1 MELNALT
8 ECHIKKYKNLALNLP
23 FSSQYNITAVPA
35 RCVQTKEKH
44 AEKREDKGKHDELKS
59 KLNLNFSFGWPS
71 DCIINATMSWA
82 NVANWEIGNSWSDI
96 PFKIFNYSP
105 AVDLNGGWYK
115 LSQKLKQV
123 SKYPQK
129 TLCEALFTSMLWLH
143 KTGILMCVKGRYS
156 DTSWSNEVKDKSP
169 LKTIWALC

>member
-82 NVANWEIGNSWSDI
+82 NVTNWEIGNSWSDI

-105 AVDLNGGWYK
+105 AVDLNSGWYK
-115 LSQKLKQV
+115 LSQKLESSFKISTENSLWSIIHFYAMTAQNWHFNV
-123 SKYPQK
+123 CER
-129 TLCEALFTSMLWLH
+129 TLF
-143 KTGILMCVKGRYS
+143 RYFM
-156 DTSWSNEVKDKSP
+156 E
-169 LKTIWALC
+169 